1 MKILKLRYWLM
12 LPANI
17 RELALKALI
26 GGALIAALPAMI
38 LLILGAKLIYPERKY
53 TLRISGVFLELSK
66 GE

>member
-1 MKILKLRYWLM
+1 MKILKLRCWLM

-17 RELALKALI
+17 RELALKVLI

>member
-1 MKILKLRYWLM
+1 MKILKQRYLLM
-12 LPANI
+12 RLANI

-53 TLRISGVFLELSK
+53 TLRISGVFLEQYK